1 MLAPSSFHLTLPFG
15 PPLCLSS
22 LGTQGST
29 PTVEAPSLVEQSHLH
44 SVMSRHS
51 KSRLTRAYSII
62 ERTFSAHGQ
71 GQGQGQEGHTQSQ
84 HRPSV
89 MVGGPHPRPL
99 SLGNSGPLQLPR
111 PPPLPQR
118 ALGTRLTRS
127 ASVDAVPFDGA
138 RGGMDGPSILWP
150 SILWPSTVAE
160 DLLGAGQSE
169 DPVGAPLSLHV
180 PRAKRRV
187 SFTQESP
194 PRAGGASTASLSG
207 DGSTSD
213 PRAGGARGVSAS
225 GGPST
230 SDSPPAGPVVV

>member
-1 MLAPSSFHLTLPFG
+1 
-15 PPLCLSS
+15 
-22 LGTQGST
+22 
-29 PTVEAPSLVEQSHLH
+29 
-44 SVMSRHS
+44 MSRHS

-62 ERTFSAHGQ
+62 ERTFSTHGQ
-71 GQGQGQEGHTQSQ
+71 GHGQGQEGHTQSQ

-118 ALGTRLTRS
+118 APGTRLTRS

-138 RGGMDGPSILWP
+138 RGGMDGPS
-150 SILWPSTVAE
+150 TVAE
-160 DLLGAGQSE
+160 DLVGAGQSG
-169 DPVGAPLSLHV
+169 DPVGAPLSPHV
-180 PRAKRRV
+180 PRAERRV

-194 PRAGGASTASLSG
+194 PRAGGASTASVSG
-207 DGSTSD
+207 RGSTSN

-225 GGPST
+225 GGAST
-230 SDSPPAGPVVV
+230 SDSPPAGPVAL